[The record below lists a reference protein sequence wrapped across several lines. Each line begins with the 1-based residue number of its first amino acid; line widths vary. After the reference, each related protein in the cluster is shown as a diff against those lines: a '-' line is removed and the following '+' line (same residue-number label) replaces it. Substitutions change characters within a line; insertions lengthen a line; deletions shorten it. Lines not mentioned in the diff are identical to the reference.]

1 MPAWLEH
8 HSPLASFA
16 PYAEEGG
23 EVDQRRLRL
32 YERSKL
38 RYYYAIITCDAA
50 GEGLRWEAGRFAGL
64 R

>member
-1 MPAWLEH
+1 M
-8 HSPLASFA
+8 
-16 PYAEEGG
+16 
-23 EVDQRRLRL
+23 DQRRLRL